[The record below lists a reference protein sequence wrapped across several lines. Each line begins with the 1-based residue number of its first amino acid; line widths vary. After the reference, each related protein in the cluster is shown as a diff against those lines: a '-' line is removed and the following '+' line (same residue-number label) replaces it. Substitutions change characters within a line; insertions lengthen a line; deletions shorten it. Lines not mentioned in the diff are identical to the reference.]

1 MNRHLSIAL
10 GALVLAVGAHA
21 APSYAVLS
29 LVGDKLDVVTYQLAT
44 GSKLDANSHDQ
55 LTMPQ
60 DEFDMAALR
69 AISRTLKAKVP
80 GAQVALLAASRP
92 EDFVD
97 EEHAFSAGRVTLPAE
112 IDAAVHREGAASLLL
127 VTKHRGDA
135 RMQVREGRIG
145 SGRVEGL
152 GFYLDGT
159 TELENRDTRKRALGF
174 IAPFVYVYV
183 ALIDVATGTVTRRET
198 ITAGRAVGVFHNA
211 AGVNA
216 WDALSAAEKVS
227 LLTEMLTKELEA
239 AVPALLTDSAHRP
252 GP

>member
-1 MNRHLSIAL
+1 MNRHLSVAF
-10 GALVLAVGAHA
+10 GALLLAAGAHA

-44 GSKLDANSHDQ
+44 GSNLDANSHSQ
-55 LTMPQ
+55 LSMPQ

-69 AISRTLKAKVP
+69 AINRTLKARVP

-92 EDFVD
+92 DDFVD
-97 EEHAFSAGRVTLPAE
+97 EEHAFSADRVTLPTE

-135 RMQVREGRIG
+135 RMQVMDGKIG
-145 SGRVEGL
+145 SGRVQGL

-159 TELENRDTRKRALGF
+159 TELENRETGKHAVGF
-174 IAPFVYVYV
+174 IAPFVYVDV
-183 ALIDVATGTVTRRET
+183 ALIDVATGSVTRRKR
-198 ITAGRAVGVFHNA
+198 ITAGRAVGVYHNE
-211 AGVNA
+211 AGVSA

-227 LLTEMLTKELEA
+227 LLSDMLTKELEA
-239 AVPALLTDSAHRP
+239 AVPALLGDSAR
-252 GP
+252 

>member
-1 MNRHLSIAL
+1 MNRRLSVAF

-44 GSKLDANSHDQ
+44 GSKLDANSHSQ
-55 LTMPQ
+55 LAMPQ

-69 AISRTLKAKVP
+69 AINRTLKASVP
-80 GAQVALLAASRP
+80 GVQVALLAASRP

-97 EEHAFSAGRVTLPAE
+97 EEHAFSANRVTLPAE
-112 IDAAVHREGAASLLL
+112 IDAAVHREGAAALLL

-135 RMQVREGRIG
+135 RMQVMEGKIG

-159 TELENRDTRKRALGF
+159 TELENRETKKRALGF
-174 IAPFVYVYV
+174 IAPFVYVDV
-183 ALIDVATGTVTRRET
+183 ALIDVATGTVTRRKT
-198 ITAGRAVGVFHNA
+198 IMAGRAVGAYNNA

-227 LLTEMLTKELEA
+227 LLTGMLTKELEA
-239 AVPALLTDSAHRP
+239 AVPELLMQSGH
-252 GP
+252 